1 MTQPAHAPGVVS
13 RPNGADADYLI
24 LRDGSTALLRTAGS
38 QDRDAMQTFLNR
50 LSPEAKRRRFF
61 SESESSELL
70 SSLVEPADP
79 RSELTLVAIRERE
92 GRPAI
97 IATGSY
103 WATGDHAAEVAFVVD
118 DAFHGQ
124 GLGTLLLERL
134 ALAAAHNGFQRL
146 WAVTHAENLP
156 MREVF
161 KESGYELRETFEGGS
176 MKIDLSAV
184 PDEMGQAR
192 SDLRKRLAATASLRP
207 FFKPRSV
214 AVIGASRDP
223 ESIGH
228 RLLESV
234 LAGRFDGPI
243 YPVNPY
249 APELLGL
256 PVFPSVRAIP
266 GPVDLALVA
275 VPRETVLTVVED
287 CAAKG
292 VRALIVITAGFAE
305 VGPEGRALQTRLLQ
319 TVRESGMRMV
329 GPNCFGLVN
338 THPSVRL
345 NATFGAV
352 MPPCGR
358 VALSSQSGAL
368 GLAILTTARRMSLG
382 ISTFVSVGNKADV
395 SVNDLLQYWE
405 DDPETDVI
413 LLYQESFGNPRRFAR
428 IARRLSRRKPIVA
441 VKAGRSEAGRRAAG
455 SHTAALAASDTAV
468 DALFQQ
474 TGVIRA
480 DTLDE
485 MLSLAASLAQQP
497 LPQGRRVAVLTNA
510 GGPAI
515 LCTDACEASG
525 LAVPELSTQMKARL
539 RAFLPPAASVKNP
552 VDLIAWATPG
562 LYREAIAL
570 LMASDEVDAVIVLYV
585 SVRAVDSSIIAQAIC
600 DAVVRSRTG
609 SGSQKPVLAGWMA
622 EHDRGSLF
630 VFRQAGIPVYTLP
643 ETPARVLAKTCAYA
657 AWRRRPTGVQPEFHD
672 MHLDP
677 VRELCHAALLTQGP
691 GWLSA
696 DDTRQVLLAAGLPVS
711 AGGAAASADDAVKLA
726 RDVGFPVAV
735 KLASRRIVHKSE
747 FGGVHLDLL
756 DEAAVRDAYDAIRRR
771 LAEQNLAEHMDG
783 VVVQPMLSGGVELMV
798 GMTQDPLFGPLIA
811 FGLGGIHVEILGDV
825 RFRVSPLTDRDAGEM
840 IREIRGYRLLEGYR
854 GHPPAD
860 VQALE
865 LVLLRVSRL
874 VETIPEIAELDLN
887 PIFAFPPGQGC
898 RIADARIR
906 VDLPAA
912 PPGAR

>member
-1 MTQPAHAPGVVS
+1 MTQSAHASGFAS
-13 RPNGADADYLI
+13 RPDGADTDYLV
-24 LRDGSTALLRTAGS
+24 LRDGSTALLRVAGP
-38 QDRDAMQTFLNR
+38 QDHDAMRAFLDR

-61 SESESSELL
+61 SQSESSELL
-70 SSLVEPADP
+70 SSLNKPVDP
-79 RSELTLVAIRERE
+79 RSELTLVAIRQRE

-97 IATGSY
+97 IASGSY
-103 WATGDHAAEVAFVVD
+103 WATSDDEAEVAFVVE

-134 ALAAAHNGFQRL
+134 ALAAAHQGFQRL
-146 WAVTHAENLP
+146 WAITHAENLP

-161 KESGYELRETFEGGS
+161 RESGYELRETFEGGT
-176 MKIDLSAV
+176 MRIELSAV
-184 PDEMGQAR
+184 PDERGQAR
-192 SDLRKRLAATASLRP
+192 SDLRERLAATASLRP
-207 FFKPRSV
+207 FFKPCSV

-223 ESIGH
+223 ESIGY

-249 APELLGL
+249 ASVLLGL

-275 VPRETVLTVVED
+275 VPCETVLTVVED

-292 VRALIVITAGFAE
+292 ARALIVITAGFAE
-305 VGPEGRALQTRLLQ
+305 VGREGRALQSRLLQ
-319 TVRESGMRMV
+319 AVRESGMRMV

-345 NATFGAV
+345 NATFGAP
-352 MPPCGR
+352 MPPYGR
-358 VALSSQSGAL
+358 IAMSSQSGAL
-368 GLAILTTARRMSLG
+368 GLAILRAAQRLNLG

-405 DDPETDVI
+405 GDPETDVV

-441 VKAGRSEAGRRAAG
+441 VKAGRSQAGRRAAG

-474 TGVIRA
+474 AGVIRA

-485 MLSLAASLAQQP
+485 MFALAALLAQQP
-497 LPQGRRVAVLTNA
+497 LPQSRRVAVLTNA

-525 LAVPELSTQMKARL
+525 LAVPELSVQMKTRL

-552 VDLIAWATPG
+552 VDLIASATPEQ
-562 LYREAIAL
+562 YREAIAL
-570 LMASDEVDAVIVLYV
+570 LMASDEVDAIIVLYV
-585 SVRAVDSSIIAQAIC
+585 SIRAVDASVVAHQIC
-600 DAVVRSRTG
+600 DAVARSRTG
-609 SGSQKPVLAGWMA
+609 PGSEKTVSACWMA
-622 EHDRGSLF
+622 EHDQGSLF
-630 VFRQAGIPVYTLP
+630 LFRKAGIPAYTLP
-643 ETPARVLAKTCAYA
+643 ETPAVVLGKTAAYA
-657 AWRRRPTGVQPEFHD
+657 AWRRLPPGVQPEFHD
-672 MHLDP
+672 GNLEAG
-677 VRELCHAALLTQGP
+677 RRLCQESLRTNGP

-696 DDTRQVLLAAGLPVS
+696 DDTRRVLLAAGLPVP
-711 AGGAAASADDAVKLA
+711 AGGVAASADAAVELA
-726 RDVGFPVAV
+726 RNLGYPVAV

-747 FGGVHLDLL
+747 FGGVHLNLH
-756 DEAAVRDAYDAIRRR
+756 DEALVRRTCDDIRRR

-783 VVVQPMLSGGVELMV
+783 VLVQPMMAGGVEVMA

-840 IREIRGYRLLEGYR
+840 IREIKGYRLLEGYR

-865 LVLLRVSRL
+865 LLLLRVSRL
-874 VETIPEIAELDLN
+874 VETIPEIVELDLN

-906 VDLPAA
+906 IDSPAT